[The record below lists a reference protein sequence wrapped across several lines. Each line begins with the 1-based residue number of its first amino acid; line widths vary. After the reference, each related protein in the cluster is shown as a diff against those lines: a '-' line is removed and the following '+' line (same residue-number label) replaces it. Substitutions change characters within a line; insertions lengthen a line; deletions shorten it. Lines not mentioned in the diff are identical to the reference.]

1 MTKLEDIEKAIEQ
14 LSPTELAKLRDW
26 FEELQAGLWDQQIER
41 DMHDGKLDWL
51 ADEADADAEHT
62 AGQTLIL

>member
-41 DMHDGKLDWL
+41 
-51 ADEADADAEHT
+51 AAPIVSIT
-62 AGQTLIL
+62 ANRRAWR